1 MQDLL
6 DIQLKERIS
15 EETAKEQ
22 VLEQLKK
29 QISIRKSKSTSF
41 LSHLKQS

>member
-6 DIQLKERIS
+6 DIQFKERITK
-15 EETAKEQ
+15 ETVTEQ

-41 LSHLKQS
+41 LSHSKQS